1 MENDLISD
9 QNSTSICS
17 LCQMTFPSYEEIL
30 VHTCVEIKEDKIEE
44 IIEHSEI
51 IANEQFFDP
60 EDFKDKSSFSCLDL
74 SEEFLISI
82 LKQVDDLC
90 ENIKC
95 GDPDIERTIKV
106 NQNLNNAV
114 TFYRSEL
121 DLKKHISIDTDYNN
135 ADITVECND
144 GIEEECVPTEPE
156 ALKENPNK
164 LKSQIRKSKR
174 AGNIKA
180 VYDEK
185 ENPKKFKCITCNF
198 STENKGTLKKHI
210 EAVHEGIK
218 SFKCDIC
225 DYECALKGNLKHHIA
240 SVHQG
245 IKPFKCKLC
254 DYEFSKHSSLKRHI
268 ESVHE
273 RIKSFNCKLCDF
285 KTATKCSLKEHIE
298 SVHERI
304 KSFNCNI
311 CGFKTTIK
319 HSLKEHMKSVHEGPK
334 LKLKS
339 ERPTKEFYDEKLK
352 VVKNQ
357 CGRHSTLSMAGL
369 LNMPL
374 RRLQQ
379 RIKKENII
387 FQKKPIEYSSECQ
400 FCEMEKNSAEVVQD
414 DLLPLLRFNQD
425 EEKFQ
430 CFFCNSLF
438 SGSKWG
444 KQKLVVHLK
453 LIHRNEINAKSIMNT
468 KSERNQDCDGSV
480 CIKIYPSF
488 KKFWCQKC
496 TKELQE
502 SIGGVCPEC
511 GLIVDNLAKHCRKK
525 HGEKQVCSLCS
536 REFKSLSLLQG
547 HKRSVHERVP
557 CSECGK
563 LVGVRNVKRHMESA
577 HTPDDQKKF
586 RCEICGKGFSE
597 RRGFSDHMNVHT
609 GEKPYKCKFCSSC
622 FANYGNLAEH
632 ERIHKDRVR
641 KDCPN
646 CNKSF
651 ASQDSLGCHLRK
663 SCKTKINKLNL

>member
-1 MENDLISD
+1 MVFLSKYLDFWPKILLFGIHHLWNSKTKLYYRSKLDQKRHVLIDSD
-9 QNSTSICS
+9 QN
-17 LCQMTFPSYEEIL
+17 
-30 VHTCVEIKEDKIEE
+30 
-44 IIEHSEI
+44 
-51 IANEQFFDP
+51 
-60 EDFKDKSSFSCLDL
+60 
-74 SEEFLISI
+74 
-82 LKQVDDLC
+82 
-90 ENIKC
+90 
-95 GDPDIERTIKV
+95 
-106 NQNLNNAV
+106 
-114 TFYRSEL
+114 
-121 DLKKHISIDTDYNN
+121 
-135 ADITVECND
+135 ADV
-144 GIEEECVPTEPE
+144 GIESDDGNVEECVLNDIKAPDESQ
-156 ALKENPNK
+156 KK
-164 LKSQIRKSKR
+164 LKSSSMKIKR
-174 AGNIKA
+174 MGNIIE
-180 VYDEK
+180 VYEEK
-185 ENPKKFKCITCNF
+185 ENLEKFK
-198 STENKGTLKKHI
+198 
-210 EAVHEGIK
+210 V
-218 SFKCDIC
+218 
-225 DYECALKGNLKHHIA
+225 
-240 SVHQG
+240 
-245 IKPFKCKLC
+245 
-254 DYEFSKHSSLKRHI
+254 
-268 ESVHE
+268 
-273 RIKSFNCKLCDF
+273 
-285 KTATKCSLKEHIE
+285 
-298 SVHERI
+298 
-304 KSFNCNI
+304 
-311 CGFKTTIK
+311 
-319 HSLKEHMKSVHEGPK
+319 PK
-334 LKLKS
+334 LKSKK
-339 ERPTKEFYDEKLK
+339 ERQAYKFTNEKIEL
-352 VVKNQ
+352 VKNQ
-357 CGRHSTLSMAGL
+357 CGRHSLLEMAGM
-369 LNMPL
+369 LNVSKSSLSKNIRMKG
-374 RRLQQ
+374 
-379 RIKKENII
+379 IIIEKK
-387 FQKKPIEYSSECQ
+387 QIEYFWECR
-400 FCEMEKNSAEVVQD
+400 FCEMGKNSANVEKD

-430 CFFCNSLF
+430 CFLCNNLF
-438 SGSKWG
+438 SDRSK
-444 KQKLVVHLK
+444 LSVHLRT
-453 LIHRNEINAKSIMNT
+453 IHRNEIDEKTIMNN
-468 KSERNQDCDGSV
+468 KSEQNQDCDGSV